1 MTISFGYVK
10 ENFLP
15 KLVLFN
21 YDHTNSIESSAVF
34 LSLRKNQEES
44 VFSGHQVKMY
54 IMVALIIFCC
64 RFKRR
69 VARQLTLGQ
78 VEISDVD

>member
-1 MTISFGYVK
+1 MSKTIF
-10 ENFLP
+10 P

-34 LSLRKNQEES
+34 LSLRKNWEES

-69 VARQLTLGQ
+69 VARQLTLCQ